1 MNDQITELQDN
12 EIFVYGSNL
21 LGVNG
26 AGAARFAQDNFGAR
40 HGVAFGLSG
49 QCFAIPT
56 KDDRIQTLSLDQI
69 DRYVT
74 AFLAFAEQFEFQY
87 VFLVTEIGCG
97 LAGYHP
103 KDIAPMFTGATKN
116 VVLPPRFVEI
126 ICDPNRKWKPNE
138 QYEFKQ

>member
-1 MNDQITELQDN
+1 MSNQITKLKDN

-26 AGAARFAQDNFGAR
+26 AGAARFAEDYFGAR
-40 HGVAFGLSG
+40 HGVAFGMSG

-56 KDDRIQTLSLDQI
+56 KDHRIETLPLDQI
-69 DRYVT
+69 DRYVS
-74 AFLAFAEQFEFQY
+74 AFITFAEEFWDQY

-97 LAGYHP
+97 LAGYTP
-103 KDIAPMFTGATKN
+103 ENIAPLFIGSPKN

-126 ICDPNRKWKPNE
+126 ISDYSTTELVNDHEPE
-138 QYEFKQ
+138 